1 MRPFA
6 GVDLPCLFP
15 EDCSTENE
23 VIRGCWERMLMGF
36 SPSPFWITKDLMEVE
51 MMLRGNRR
59 APGNDF
65 GWNKV
70 VLNLS
75 GTLKYD

>member
-1 MRPFA
+1 MLVSRGF
-6 GVDLPCLFP
+6 
-15 EDCSTENE
+15 SKENE
-23 VIRGCWERMLMGF
+23 VIRGCWERMLMGL
-36 SPSPFWITKDLMEVE
+36 SPSPYWITKDLMEVE

-59 APGNDF
+59 APRNDF

-70 VLNLS
+70 VLNLP